1 MCKIEHDR
9 YAGEWLIKDFQNIIR
24 YVNLQEKD
32 QDKEEQGQDWD
43 RVQLWHLLRWWRGSP
58 AFEDQGARA
67 KHLLCEEMYPKR
79 IQPIRRLG
87 YTSSRLSSF
96 QLFDIF
102 FKSFSTLAQ
111 MERRSG
117 VVIAAR

>member
-9 YAGEWLIKDFQNIIR
+9 FAGERLIKDFQNIRR
-24 YVNLQEKD
+24 YVSLQEKD

-43 RVQLWHLLRWWRGSP
+43 RVQLWLLLRWRSGSP
-58 AFEDQGARA
+58 ASEDQGAWA
-67 KHLLCEEMYPKR
+67 QHLLKEAMHPNR
-79 IQPIRRLG
+79 IHVICRLG

-102 FKSFSTLAQ
+102 FQ
-111 MERRSG
+111 
-117 VVIAAR
+117 II